1 VAGVADSS
9 IGLVGSLTV
18 DRVDG
23 GPPRIGGAVF
33 YAARAAARLGAD
45 ATVATRCAAVDRDS
59 LVSQLESFGLPV
71 TWAPGA
77 STCAFSFD
85 YDGDHRAMT
94 VDVVGDPWSPAD
106 VAGWASTALRTEW
119 VHVGALLRSDFPTE
133 TIAALATEGRRLLV
147 DAQGLVR
154 IGAVG
159 SLHRDGDVDRDL
171 LRHLAVLKLNE
182 DEAAILAGGDDPDAL
197 RALGVPEVV
206 LTLGASG
213 SLVVTPESVSR
224 VEITPLSTAD
234 PTGAGDTYS
243 FAYLHAR
250 ARGQEPA
257 DAARSASAVVSAILA
272 GL

>member
-1 VAGVADSS
+1 MSG

-23 GPPRIGGAVF
+23 SPPRVGGAVL

-45 ATVATRCAAVDRDS
+45 AAIATRCAAVDRDS
-59 LVSQLESFGLPV
+59 LVSQLEGLGLPV

-77 STCAFSFD
+77 TTAAFSFH
-85 YDGDHRAMT
+85 YEGDHRAMT
-94 VDVVGDPWSPAD
+94 VDAVGDPWTPAD
-106 VAGWASTALRTEW
+106 VEGWASTALGTEW

-133 TIAALATEGRRLLV
+133 TVAVLAAGGRRLLV

-154 IGAVG
+154 VG
-159 SLHRDGDVDRDL
+159 EVGPLQRDGNVDRDL
-171 LRHLAVLKLNE
+171 LRHLAVLKLSE
-182 DEAAILAGGDDPDAL
+182 DEAAILAGGNDPDAL

-206 LTLGASG
+206 LTLGSSG
-213 SLVVTPESVSR
+213 SLVVTPDSVAR
-224 VEITPLSTAD
+224 VEITPISAAD

-243 FAYLHAR
+243 LAYLHAR
-250 ARGQEPA
+250 ARGQAPA